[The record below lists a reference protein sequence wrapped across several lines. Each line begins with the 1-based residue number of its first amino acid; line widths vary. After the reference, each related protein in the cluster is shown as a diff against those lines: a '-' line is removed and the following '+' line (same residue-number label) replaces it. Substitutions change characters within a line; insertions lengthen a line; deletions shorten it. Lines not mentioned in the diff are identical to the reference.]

1 MENRN
6 LADEARD
13 PLSIE
18 RCRGLL
24 ADEADDL
31 SDDDLDRVRRH
42 ADALAHVIV
51 DIFLAQTTAQE

>member
-1 MENRN
+1 MENRR
-6 LADEARD
+6 LADDALD

-18 RCRGLL
+18 RWRGLL
-24 ADEADDL
+24 ADEAEDL
-31 SDDDLDRVRRH
+31 SDDDVDHVRRR

>member
-6 LADEARD
+6 LADDAID

-18 RCRGLL
+18 RWRGLL
-24 ADEADDL
+24 ADEAEDL
-31 SDDDLDRVRRH
+31 SDDDVDRVRRH

-51 DIFLAQTTAQE
+51 DVFLAQQDVKE